1 MTTHYASSKGP
12 VEIATMPRT
21 YAANALAKLERTKPG
36 RTAEIEALRAHV
48 LRLDEEYAEAQASG
62 STDEGPAPVGHN
74 MPPEDEEVPVD
85 GQSFD
90 ALKVHAEDLLTE
102 ARNWA
107 DGVAIENDAQA
118 AEVARLIRNLQ
129 KAGNLLDGARMA
141 EKQPLDDQIAEIQ
154 ERYNA
159 YIAGLKG
166 KHSKP
171 GTITRAL
178 SALNT
183 LAGRWMLAKEAER
196 RKQEEAAQAEAK
208 RLADEAR
215 AAQASL
221 DAADLGA
228 VEAVF
233 IAMGQAM
240 EAKRDAER
248 LGKQTVTLKA
258 SDGSRALGFRT
269 SYRAEVTDPR
279 AALLHYWSANADT
292 RAALV
297 TTLTQLAQQ
306 DVNRKVM
313 TIPGVTIHEQRAVA

>member
-1 MTTHYASSKGP
+1 MTTMYHGSKGP
-12 VEIATMPRT
+12 VAISTMTRPH
-21 YAANALAKLERTKPG
+21 AANALAKLERSEPG
-36 RTAEIEALRAHV
+36 RTEEIEALRAHV
-48 LRLDEEYAEAQASG
+48 ARLDEEYAEAQAS
-62 STDEGPAPVGHN
+62 SATDEGPAPVGHN

-90 ALKVHAEDLLTE
+90 ALKVHADDLLTE

-107 DGVAIENDAQA
+107 DGAAIESDAQA

-129 KAGNLLDGARMA
+129 KAGTLLDGARMA

-196 RKQEEAAQAEAK
+196 RAQEEAAKAEAQ

-215 AAQASL
+215 AAQATL
-221 DAADLGA
+221 DASDLGA
-228 VEAVF
+228 
-233 IAMGQAM
+233 M
-240 EAKRDAER
+240 EAAAEVIDQAVAAQRDAER
-248 LGKQTVTLKA
+248 IAKQTVTLKA

-269 SYRAEVTDPR
+269 SYRAEVTDPK
-279 AALLHYWSANADT
+279 ACLLHYWSTNRAPLL
-292 RAALV
+292 AALA
-297 TTLTQLAQQ
+297 QLAQQ

-313 TIPGVTIHEQRAVA
+313 TIPGVTVHEQRAVA